1 VATEVAKTEDS
12 HHQPSGGHH
21 WLSCL
26 LVSCFP
32 IEKEKAQNGR
42 SSTCNHLFF
51 GFLLSPALA
60 ESARILASG
69 VVAARSA
76 TNSPTQSG
84 PSAYRTIQ
92 EEEDEIPLDVPTTT
106 TTSTTTSLTN
116 GGVFSKEMSVESP
129 SHNGQGCTANE
140 ITTASAPLASTEDVT
155 DSSVATK
162 ENSPVDLPAESSITS
177 SSSSSKTRDNP
188 LLIRLRQWTDRFG
201 LSPVRPASAEPPE
214 NGITSDV
221 PKSPKLLGSRKI
233 VSTSL
238 SRLFSRSPCHKGAGS
253 GQQQQQQ
260 SAANLVKSKES
271 NHLLFQESSTS
282 SHRLC
287 KNNVTAISSA
297 SADVSRS
304 LDNVTTAA
312 DMMSDSTNHPNQNA

>member
-1 VATEVAKTEDS
+1 MAVPRPVIIFF
-12 HHQPSGGHH
+12 
-21 WLSCL
+21 WI
-26 LVSCFP
+26 LVV
-32 IEKEKAQNGR
+32 
-42 SSTCNHLFF
+42 
-51 GFLLSPALA
+51 PALA
-60 ESARILASG
+60 ESARILAGG

-76 TNSPTQSG
+76 TNSPTQSS

-116 GGVFSKEMSVESP
+116 GGVFSKETSVESP
-129 SHNGQGCTANE
+129 SHGHNGQGCWTANE

-162 ENSPVDLPAESSITS
+162 ENSPVDLPAESSIA
-177 SSSSSKTRDNP
+177 SSSSKTRDNP

-238 SRLFSRSPCHKGAGS
+238 SRLFSRSPCHKGGGS

-260 SAANLVKSKES
+260 SAANLVASKES

-282 SHRLC
+282 GHRLC
-287 KNNVTAISSA
+287 KNNVTTISSA

-304 LDNVTTAA
+304 LDNVTTATA
-312 DMMSDSTNHPNQNA
+312 AHIMSDSTNHPTQNA